1 MAFLSDRISLKIY
14 LYIGNQY
21 DELFIKDFV
30 DNTKL
35 NFYPDQFVEM
45 YNKDQLGGLIRNVDF
60 WVKDVFQDLLENK

>member
-1 MAFLSDRISLKIY
+1 MDLANHML
-14 LYIGNQY
+14 NQY

-30 DNTKL
+30 DNTEL

-45 YNKDQLGGLIRNVDF
+45 YHKDKLGGLIRNVEF